1 MFSKIEHP
9 YTFTDE
15 EKLLIKD
22 NYSVHTDWDKS
33 VFDNVR
39 SNITQHLRNE
49 QNNECCYCRQELGF
63 DIGDVHIDHIIP
75 KSLYAQFGFTP
86 QNLALSCHS
95 CNTAKSSSNTVKNT
109 SITRY
114 PRTGANIC
122 IVHSYYDDYN
132 EHLEIIDKSI
142 YVPLTAKGC
151 DTIKFCQLHRL
162 RVVENNK
169 RKFESKKNKSSEL
182 VELARTCTKDS
193 PLFQR
198 VLDAIKHIIS

>member
-15 EKLLIKD
+15 EKLQIKD

-75 KSLYAQFGFTP
+75 KSSYAQFGFIA

-109 SITRY
+109 SITSY

-169 RKFESKKNKSSEL
+169 RKFESKKK
-182 VELARTCTKDS
+182 
-193 PLFQR
+193 
-198 VLDAIKHIIS
+198 